1 MEGEWEGGVGELVPE
16 GGRGRELPSPS
27 ALLPPPSFMVRRTA
41 GRERGRDA
49 SGRVS
54 EIAIP
59 PLDIARRI
67 EDGRRRRED
76 GGEEGRGLPPPTV
89 VACSA
94 TTAIAINK

>member
-1 MEGEWEGGVGELVPE
+1 MGELVPVV
-16 GGRGRELPSPS
+16 GMGRDLPSPS
-27 ALLPPPSFMVRRTA
+27 ALRPPPSAMVRRTA

-59 PLDIARRI
+59 PLDIARRM

-76 GGEEGRGLPPPTV
+76 GGGEGRGLPPPTV
-89 VACSA
+89 VACAA
-94 TTAIAINK
+94 TTAIAIKK